1 MANNLITTELYP
13 IVVKAFSDQKNIRE
27 YNTII
32 TKYIDKNSELLAA
45 IGPMDIILFTDDD
58 KNSVFNLINITP
70 SAVKSIKDKSTDRK
84 TKDNLIEAPFSTLMA
99 TIIRYFDMKKDKK
112 LVNLSIFYLTMSM
125 YPFIYRRSFKY
136 KPTESIMNYTI
147 NNLSEKYKIKQA
159 GNLMNA
165 LIETSRG
172 AYDLHR
178 KNIIAGIDRGYTDFI
193 YALKTR
199 TSSLM
204 KNIAKEFYDNYKT
217 GKYLNTEVEYNEE
230 DKFREADSSSYLIT
244 RTSDNITL
252 KLIIDGPPM
261 KLVTMSAQQNKVSI
275 NELRNYV
282 TTMINNEH
290 KEEIH
295 EVVEAILTLYLFNDK
310 NDITEINS
318 NKFLLYCLDIYKRAN
333 TTDEQIIKI
342 KKILDGWL
350 EDLGTYKK
358 TQRVATINNFRKAL
372 FTFFVLSIM
381 YYNT

>member
-13 IVVKAFSDQKNIRE
+13 VVAKAFSDSKNIRE
-27 YNTII
+27 YNLII
-32 TKYIDKNSELLAA
+32 SKYIDKHSELLAA

-58 KNSVFNLINITP
+58 KNVIFNMIGIKP
-70 SAVKSIKDKSTDRK
+70 EEVKAIKDKSTDRK

-99 TIIRYFDMKKDKK
+99 TIIRYFDMKKDDK
-112 LVNLSIFYLTMSM
+112 LLNLSIFYLTMSM

-136 KPTESIMNYTI
+136 KPTETIMNYTI
-147 NNLSEKYKIKQA
+147 NNLPEKYKIKQA

-178 KNIIAGIDRGYTDFI
+178 KNIIDGIDRGYTDFI

-204 KNIAKEFYDNYKT
+204 KNIAKEFYENYKT

-230 DKFREADSSSYLIT
+230 DKFREADSSSYLII
-244 RTSDNITL
+244 RTADNITL

-290 KEEIH
+290 KDEIH
-295 EVVEAILTLYLFNDK
+295 AVVEAILTLFLFNDK
-310 NDITEINS
+310 NDISEINS

-342 KKILDGWL
+342 KKILDSWL
-350 EDLGTYKK
+350 EGLGTYKK

>member
-13 IVVKAFSDQKNIRE
+13 VVAKAFSDSKNIRE
-27 YNTII
+27 YNLII
-32 TKYIDKNSELLAA
+32 SKYIDKHSELLAA

-58 KNSVFNLINITP
+58 KNVIFNMIGIKP
-70 SAVKSIKDKSTDRK
+70 EEVKAIKDKSTDRK

-99 TIIRYFDMKKDKK
+99 TIIRYFDMKKDDK
-112 LVNLSIFYLTMSM
+112 LLNLSIFYLTMSM

-136 KPTESIMNYTI
+136 KPTETIMNYTI

-178 KNIIAGIDRGYTDFI
+178 KNIIDGIDRGYTDFI

-204 KNIAKEFYDNYKT
+204 KNIAKEFYENYKT

-230 DKFREADSSSYLIT
+230 DKFREADSSSYLII
-244 RTSDNITL
+244 RTADNITL

-290 KEEIH
+290 KDEIH
-295 EVVEAILTLYLFNDK
+295 AVVEAILTLFLFNDK
-310 NDITEINS
+310 NDISEINS

-342 KKILDGWL
+342 KKILDSWL
-350 EDLGTYKK
+350 EGLGTYKK

>member
-13 IVVKAFSDQKNIRE
+13 VVVKAFSDSKNIKE
-27 YNTII
+27 YNLII

-58 KNSVFNLINITP
+58 KNAIFNLIGITP
-70 SAVKSIKDKSTDRK
+70 KEVKAIKDKSTDRK
-84 TKDNLIEAPFSTLMA
+84 TKDNLIEAPFSTLMSA
-99 TIIRYFDMKKDKK
+99 IVRYFDMKKDEK
-112 LVNLSIFYLTMSM
+112 LMNLSIFYLTMSM

-136 KPTESIMNYTI
+136 KPTENIMNYTI

-193 YALKTR
+193 FALKTR
-199 TSSLM
+199 NSSLM

-244 RTSDNITL
+244 RTADNISL

-261 KLVTMSAQQNKVSI
+261 KLVTMAAQQNKVSI

-295 EVVEAILTLYLFNDK
+295 TVVEAILTLYLFSDK
-310 NDITEINS
+310 NDISEINS

-350 EDLGTYKK
+350 ENLGTYKK
-358 TQRVATINNFRKAL
+358 TQRLATINNFRKAL
-372 FTFFVLSIM
+372 FTFFILSIM